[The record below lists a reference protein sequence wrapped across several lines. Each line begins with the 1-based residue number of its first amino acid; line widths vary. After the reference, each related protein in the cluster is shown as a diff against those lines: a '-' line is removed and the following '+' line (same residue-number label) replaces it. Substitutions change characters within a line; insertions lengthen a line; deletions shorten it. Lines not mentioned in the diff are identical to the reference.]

1 MTKVRKIA
9 VNRLKIGNRIM
20 NGPVV
25 LEISENKVIDYYLL
39 HNECANTEWLGGTA
53 MIKIC
58 NGSMYSY
65 INSHL
70 IYSE

>member
-1 MTKVRKIA
+1 
-9 VNRLKIGNRIM
+9 M